1 MPYEL
6 SWGQAS
12 SSLSPGPQGSSQCL
26 LHTCAMLSRY
36 GDVFFYSV
44 PARDP
49 FCSPVISCLT
59 VLPQLQ
65 LLCFLFLSSLS
76 HCLISSSS
84 HSSACPH
91 LACEVRLA
99 SVSYSRMLLCFDSA
113 SSLTS
118 VGCRCLAPAHW
129 STILEAGD
137 AQWKR
142 PQCCLLKPRV

>member
-26 LHTCAMLSRY
+26 LHTCEMLSRY

-65 LLCFLFLSSLS
+65 LLCFLFLSSLT

-99 SVSYSRMLLCFDSA
+99 GVHTLECCFALTKLVHSLVLGADAWPLLTGAPSWRLEMHNGRGPSA
-113 SSLTS
+113 
-118 VGCRCLAPAHW
+118 AF
-129 STILEAGD
+129 
-137 AQWKR
+137 
-142 PQCCLLKPRV
+142 